1 MCSLQLKVV
10 GMKFAYANSMME
22 YSARLAIF
30 FYVSALHW
38 FRQVF
43 CNDIEW
49 LVCNNLQSLSLASRK
64 LEKVGFYES
73 VEKGK

>member
-1 MCSLQLKVV
+1 
-10 GMKFAYANSMME
+10 MKFAYANSMME

-43 CNDIEW
+43 
-49 LVCNNLQSLSLASRK
+49 LQWHWM
-64 LEKVGFYES
+64 VS
-73 VEKGK
+73 V